1 MPDNLGDPI
10 PRDEPFVV
18 PAKPEET
25 FDSVWLRSINI
36 YVPNTAEAD
45 PMGGSVDIEM
55 IPYDGEA
62 EKVLVTPDAEG
73 AEYIRVPNRNREL
86 KGPFWQMINEVPEA
100 ALAMNA
106 IIAAIP
112 AIRAWTQEEQPPF
125 DPPSEDDDATEE
137 QDPSSGEDEDNA

>member
-1 MPDNLGDPI
+1 MSEPI

-73 AEYIRVPNRNREL
+73 AEYIRGPNRNREL
-86 KGPFWQMINEVPEA
+86 KGPFWQMINEGPEA

-112 AIRAWTQEEQPPF
+112 AIRAWTQEEQPPE
-125 DPPSEDDDATEE
+125 PPPEEDDATEDDATEE

>member
-1 MPDNLGDPI
+1 MSEPI
-10 PRDEPFVV
+10 PRDEPFMV

-73 AEYIRVPNRNREL
+73 AEYIRIPNRNQKL

>member
-1 MPDNLGDPI
+1 MSEPI

-55 IPYDGEA
+55 IPYD
-62 EKVLVTPDAEG
+62 AEG

-100 ALAMNA
+100 AIAMNA

-112 AIRAWTQEEQPPF
+112 AIRAWTQEEQPPE
-125 DPPSEDDDATEE
+125 PPPEDDDATEE
-137 QDPSSGEDEDNA
+137 QDPSPEEDEDNS